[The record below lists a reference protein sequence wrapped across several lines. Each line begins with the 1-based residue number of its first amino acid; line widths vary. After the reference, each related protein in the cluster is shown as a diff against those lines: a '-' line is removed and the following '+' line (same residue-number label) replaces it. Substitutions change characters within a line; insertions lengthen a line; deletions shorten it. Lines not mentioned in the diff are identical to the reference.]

1 MKKLETWKQQLI
13 NTSKSIKMKKILFA
27 LSLMIG
33 SYTFAQMAVVD
44 AGANHQMAKQIT
56 QSAAQIKQLEKSYKL
71 MKDAQEKYRLVNG
84 YVQQMGQLQNIIN
97 LQKQAVNNSSKI
109 LQKARKG
116 KFDVSSIGAQLSQI
130 SGSIKTVQALLN
142 NGMFNMSD
150 SERITL
156 LENEYDKVKS
166 ANAKISVK
174 LIKLSY

>member
-1 MKKLETWKQQLI
+1 MKKLFLT
-13 NTSKSIKMKKILFA
+13 FC
-27 LSLMIG
+27 LMIG
-33 SYTFAQMAVVD
+33 SWAFAQVAVVD

-56 QSAAQIKQLEKSYKL
+56 QSAAQIKQLEKSYQL
-71 MKDAQEKYRLVNG
+71 MKEAQDKYRQVNG
-84 YVQQMGQLQNIIN
+84 YIQQMGQLQNIIN
-97 LQKQAVNNSSKI
+97 LQKQAINNSNKI
-109 LQKARKG
+109 LQKAKSG
-116 KFDVSSIGAQLSQI
+116 KFDISSIGAQLSQI

-156 LENEYDKVKS
+156 LENEYNKVKS